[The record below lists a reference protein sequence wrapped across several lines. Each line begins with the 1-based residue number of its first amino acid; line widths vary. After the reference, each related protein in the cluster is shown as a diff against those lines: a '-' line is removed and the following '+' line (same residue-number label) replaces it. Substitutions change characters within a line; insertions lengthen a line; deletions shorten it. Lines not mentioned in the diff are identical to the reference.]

1 MKKTIAFICLFA
13 FPFIFF
19 SQEVLVVSGGDVL
32 GNGNISFTVGQLFTN
47 TNTSSSGSI
56 SEGIQQ
62 SIELYTLNISSLNP
76 SEVKANLFP
85 NPTSDFVM
93 LSIKNSNITDLFYEL
108 FDVNGRSILSKK
120 ISQSDSPIS
129 LQNFASGIYILKVN
143 QSNKTLKTFKLLKN

>member
-1 MKKTIAFICLFA
+1 MKKTIVSICLFA

-19 SQEVLVVSGGDVL
+19 SQEVLVVSGGEVS
-32 GNGNISFTVGQLFTN
+32 GNGNISFTLGQLFIN

-62 SIELYTLNISSLNP
+62 SIELYTLNIPSLNP
-76 SEVKANLFP
+76 LEVKANLYP

-93 LSIKNSNITDLFYEL
+93 LSIKNTNITGLSYEI
-108 FDVNGRSILSKK
+108 FDVNGRNLLSKK

-143 QSNKTLKTFKLLKN
+143 HSNKTLKTFKLLKN